1 VWRKALQFLLEM
13 VENYEV
19 GPEGS
24 SIENEP
30 PGPLAPDE
38 VDQGLTMREP
48 YLRRVLAEFE
58 AGRLE
63 AYDYTRRV
71 LAINTASTA
80 EEMSAIIGWLPDGS
94 SGAGGAA
101 ARRGLDAVDL
111 ALLRSSRS
119 STPRGPTTRYVALAI
134 VFLLFAVLIGVG
146 MWLSTHV
153 HPASFPSR
161 VTIGRLV
168 AAASR

>member
-1 VWRKALQFLLEM
+1 MQFLLEM
-13 VENYEV
+13 VENCEV

-38 VDQGLTMREP
+38 VDGGLMLREP

-71 LAINTASTA
+71 LAINAASTA
-80 EEMSAIIGWLPDGS
+80 EEMSAIIGWVPNGS
-94 SGAGGAA
+94 SGGAA
-101 ARRGLDAVDL
+101 AAGPRGLDAVDL
-111 ALLRSSRS
+111 ALLRSSPS
-119 STPRGPTTRYVALAI
+119 STPGGPTTRYVTLAI
-134 VFLLFAVLIGVG
+134 VFLVFAVLIGLG

-153 HPASFPSR
+153 HPASFPTSL
-161 VTIGRLV
+161 TIGGRLV
-168 AAASR
+168 AAASL